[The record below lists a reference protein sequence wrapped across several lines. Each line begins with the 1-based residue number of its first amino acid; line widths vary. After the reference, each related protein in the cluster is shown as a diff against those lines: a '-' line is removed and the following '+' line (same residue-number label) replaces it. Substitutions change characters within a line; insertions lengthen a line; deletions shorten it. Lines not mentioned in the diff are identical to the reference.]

1 MSGYMLS
8 PSLAQAADDPLL
20 IAVVRREDAARTTPG
35 HSHARGQLLGALHG
49 LLSVDMEA
57 GQWVVPAIHAVWIPP
72 HHRHGLRSHGPFSG
86 WSVYVAEPACGLLP
100 ARPCTMRMSGLL
112 REAVGRA
119 SGWPAG
125 ALGPAQRRLAG
136 VILDEIRGMPREPLG
151 LPMPADARLQRV
163 TRMLLDD
170 LADPRRQEDWAKVA
184 GLSVRSLAR
193 HFAEET
199 GFGFNEW
206 RQRARL
212 LRALELLASGR
223 AVTAVA
229 LDLGYAN
236 ASAFIDM
243 FRRTLGTTPARYFA
257 GEATTPA
264 GTAA

>member
-8 PSLAQAADDPLL
+8 PSLAQAEDDPLL
-20 IAVVRREDAARTTPG
+20 IAVIRREDDARDTAS

-49 LLSVDMEA
+49 LLSVHTED

-86 WSVYVAEPACGLLP
+86 WSVYVAEAACGTLP
-100 ARPCTMRMSGLL
+100 DRPCTMRMSGLL
-112 REAVGRA
+112 REAVSRA
-119 SGWPAG
+119 ASWPG
-125 ALGPAQRRLAG
+125 GSLGQAQQRLAT
-136 VILDEIRGMPREPLG
+136 VILDEIGDMPREPLG
-151 LPMPADARLQRV
+151 LPMPVDARLKRV
-163 TRMLLDD
+163 TRALLDD
-170 LADPRRQEDWAKVA
+170 LGDNRRQDAWAKMA

-212 LRALELLASGR
+212 LRALELLASGQP
-223 AVTAVA
+223 VTAVA

-236 ASAFIDM
+236 VSAFIDM
-243 FRRTLGTTPARYFA
+243 FRRTLGTTPAKYFSDES
-257 GEATTPA
+257 GPRP
-264 GTAA
+264 GAAS